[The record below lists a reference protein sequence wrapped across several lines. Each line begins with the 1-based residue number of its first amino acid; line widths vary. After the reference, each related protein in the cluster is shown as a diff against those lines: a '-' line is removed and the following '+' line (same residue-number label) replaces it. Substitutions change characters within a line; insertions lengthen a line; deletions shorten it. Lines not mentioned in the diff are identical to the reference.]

1 MLTSHYVFAERTA
14 MRPINRNS
22 VDQSDEDRFI
32 RHFGMPSEQF
42 RRELEEEFEQ
52 ATPEEQAEFER
63 LVDEANAVLHD
74 MLATVDRMSESLAE
88 TSIAVCEMTRCL
100 SSLDAR
106 VSRIEDNLTSP
117 TAIKSFPSREGEG
130 GQ

>member
-1 MLTSHYVFAERTA
+1 MLPS
-14 MRPINRNS
+14 IGNS
-22 VDQSDEDRFI
+22 VDQADEDRFI

-42 RRELEEEFEQ
+42 RRELEKEFEQ

-63 LVDEANAVLHD
+63 LVEEANAVLPG

-88 TSIAVCEMTRCL
+88 TSIAVREMTKCL

-106 VSRIEDNLTSP
+106 VSRIEGNLSRAR
-117 TAIKSFPSREGEG
+117 AIKPFFFSGGEG
-130 GQ
+130 